1 MINYDVIGGHLSS
14 GIETICEDN
23 TSIFQYQT
31 KRDGVTFNGDISS
44 EQLIGE
50 VLVVYANDKIR

>member
-31 KRDGVTFNGDISS
+31 KRDGVTFNGDISI
-44 EQLIGE
+44 EQLVGQ
-50 VLVVYANDKIR
+50 VLVVHICDKM